1 MPPSVTAEAHD
12 APPLTEVASGLVES
26 DMPQTQVK
34 VLRRFDLS
42 VTVEWLER
50 AKGLRPSAKGK
61 KAEETKPTHQPHVIA
76 DMSRVSFI
84 TAALAAH
91 GYQNIYTPGVV
102 NGPAFKIYCAGSIG
116 GKTRALTIHDNA
128 EWDRIL
134 VKLGGAKTAVDTVS
148 VVFDLDTM
156 DGYKN
161 RKRPA
166 SPTDAD
172 EELAFGTHVPRADMY
187 TAEQSA
193 LAESMTA
200 IKAAWHCDEH
210 GTCFI

>member
-1 MPPSVTAEAHD
+1 MMVHILLHVGFYSLTYLCI

-34 VLRRFDLS
+34 GLNYLYSCNHRTHILLLVVLRRFDLS

-102 NGPAFKIYCAGSIG
+102 NGPAFKIYCAGS
-116 GKTRALTIHDNA
+116 
-128 EWDRIL
+128 
-134 VKLGGAKTAVDTVS
+134 
-148 VVFDLDTM
+148 M
-156 DGYKN
+156 
-161 RKRPA
+161 
-166 SPTDAD
+166 
-172 EELAFGTHVPRADMY
+172 
-187 TAEQSA
+187 
-193 LAESMTA
+193 
-200 IKAAWHCDEH
+200 
-210 GTCFI
+210 